1 MRNIFTHLRA
11 SLFPLLWVFIFSS
24 VVESALNI
32 SGSYDMG
39 RAIFDQKCA
48 PCHTIG
54 GCKKIGP
61 DLRGVTE
68 RRKRDWL
75 IRWLDN
81 HGGEGHLDGW
91 TRSKDNPVIFHG
103 KYGKRFVA
111 ACANCHGIDLNGGIG
126 PHRHDGVS
134 APLLEPFSI

>member
-91 TRSKDNPVIFHG
+91 TIQGQSCDLSRQVWKEICRSLRQLP
-103 KYGKRFVA
+103 R
-111 ACANCHGIDLNGGIG
+111 
-126 PHRHDGVS
+126 HR
-134 APLLEPFSI
+134 P